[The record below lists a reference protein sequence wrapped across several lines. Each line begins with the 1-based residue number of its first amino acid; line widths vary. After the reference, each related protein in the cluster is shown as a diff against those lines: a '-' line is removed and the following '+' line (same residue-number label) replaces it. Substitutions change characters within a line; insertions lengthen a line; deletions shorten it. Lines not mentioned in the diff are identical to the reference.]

1 MGRYTD
7 ALRKLEEEKYKRRPE
22 SSGLPPA
29 RSSRFK
35 PYAIGVVV
43 CLVITL
49 ILVYAFGVRQGA
61 EIIKTSVPVPAPVPE
76 PPSSA
81 PVQEADTTSSVNQ
94 LAAGGDN
101 ALLLESV
108 EDMMKLSYS
117 APTSNET
124 PVPQLEFYTIQLVT
138 YESSE
143 RAQVEAERLKANGF
157 SAFIV
162 RNGKYHEVCIEKFET
177 RAPALNRL
185 SEIRSSSGADFYP
198 DAFVRYVK
206 RKAPSA
212 PGTGSN
218 QT

>member
-22 SSGLPPA
+22 SSGLPPV

-35 PYAIGVVV
+35 PYLIGAFV
-43 CLVITL
+43 CLIIAL

-61 EIIKTSVPVPAPVPE
+61 EITKASVPE
-76 PPSSA
+76 PPLPV
-81 PVQEADTTSSVNQ
+81 PVQGAGTTSSVNQ

-108 EDMMKLSYS
+108 EDTMKLSYN

-124 PVPQLEFYTIQLVT
+124 SVPQLEFYTIQLVT

-143 RAQVEAERLKANGF
+143 RAQAEAERLKADGF

-162 RNGKYHEVCIEKFET
+162 RNGKYYEVCIEKFET
-177 RAPALNRL
+177 QVPALNRL
-185 SEIRSSSGADFYP
+185 SEIRSSSGADFYR
-198 DAFVRYVK
+198 DAFVRFVK
-206 RKAPSA
+206 RKTLSSGAAAS
-212 PGTGSN
+212 
-218 QT
+218 